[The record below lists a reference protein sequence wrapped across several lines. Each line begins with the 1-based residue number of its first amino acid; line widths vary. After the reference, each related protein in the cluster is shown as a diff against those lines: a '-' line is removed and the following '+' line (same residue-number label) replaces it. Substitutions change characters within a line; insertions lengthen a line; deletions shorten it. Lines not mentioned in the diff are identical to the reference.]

1 VFYTN
6 FIKVKEPA
14 ALENN
19 PIDKDKI
26 TETPHLLP
34 YAHHVGG
41 FVIKPLDKGRIKGR
55 AMEAMV
61 QQTEMQLKQLYGQ
74 METLAKQAVELRER
88 AEISYRIYEA
98 DMNFQP
104 LVGHTYFL
112 YERAD
117 GLSVLSMIASHEW
130 GKKMPY
136 ARFLAEVKLLADHT
150 WEVKAASVD

>member
-1 VFYTN
+1 
-6 FIKVKEPA
+6 
-14 ALENN
+14 
-19 PIDKDKI
+19 
-26 TETPHLLP
+26 
-34 YAHHVGG
+34 
-41 FVIKPLDKGRIKGR
+41 
-55 AMEAMV
+55 MV

-74 METLAKQAVELRER
+74 METLAKQAAELRER